1 MIILLRARHQT
12 QLTTPAHME
21 RVSSRVGKTL
31 QQAFAYPF
39 SAASSLATYPIVR
52 CSTARNPRTPLKTGC
67 GKKAKDIWL
76 GNVTFR
82 GVRTSDLHARSRST
96 SVRYVQLHFGRRA
109 RSRESSAAPDPP
121 HGGCGL
127 AGDVAQLFAAV
138 RQ

>member
-1 MIILLRARHQT
+1 MPART
-12 QLTTPAHME
+12 K
-21 RVSSRVGKTL
+21 VS
-31 QQAFAYPF
+31 
-39 SAASSLATYPIVR
+39 R
-52 CSTARNPRTPLKTGC
+52 CCTARLISRSGCLAGC

-121 HGGCGL
+121 HGGCGV

-138 RQ
+138 RQTRTPLDSARAALARVTAAGIVQHPQ